1 MLYVAHISAKRVFLR
16 KLGGNAIIRPMSL
29 PPFNLR
35 NFKEIIMD
43 TKYNPSQFEKQIY
56 KKWEDNGY
64 FKAKVNRNKK
74 PFTIVM
80 PPPNVTGYLHLGH
93 ALNNTIQDIIIRYK
107 RMRGYE
113 ALWIPGTDHASISTE
128 SKVVEKIANEGK
140 TKQDLGRDGF
150 LEEAWDWTEKY
161 GGRIKEQLRTIGV
174 SCDWDHDS
182 FTMDENLTN
191 AVRRVFKKMY
201 DDGLIYRGDR
211 IVNWD
216 PMAETAISDA
226 EVYHEDQK
234 GSLWYIKYFFED
246 SDEYI
251 TIATT
256 RPETMFGDLAVA
268 VNPEDERFKD
278 KIGKNLILPLVG
290 RKIPLIEDAYVD
302 MEYGT
307 GLVKITPSHDPNDFE
322 VGARHDLGQCVV
334 LDSKARIVEGYG
346 KYSGMDRYE
355 ARKEILK
362 DLEEEGY
369 LIKTEEIEHA
379 VGYSE
384 RSKVVIEPIISKQW
398 FVKMEDLAKLCI
410 EALDDGKVKLIP
422 ESLSKTYMNWLNNI
436 RDWTISRQLWWGHR
450 LPVFYTD
457 DGEVIVSE
465 DDPDENGM
473 LNGVHVTQ
481 DEDTLDTWFSSALW
495 PFATLG
501 WPDTNEELDYFFPT
515 DILVTGYDIIF
526 FWVIRMIFSS
536 MYNTGEVPFHHVL
549 FTGLIRDPQGRK
561 MSKSLGNGVDPIEVV
576 DKYGAD
582 ALRFT
587 LITGNSPGNDMR
599 YDEKRILASRNFAN
613 KLWNASRFVLM
624 NIEDSDDLT
633 FDGENLELED
643 KWILKRLNDA
653 IAEVSTNLEK
663 YEIGL
668 AASRIEDFIWN
679 EYCDWYIEFAK
690 IRLYGDDEE
699 KKANVK
705 KVLLYVLKNM
715 LILLHP
721 FMPFITE
728 EIYSALPNKDDMLI
742 VEEWPEYREEFDF
755 EVVEANVNSVID
767 AITAIRNQRA
777 TLNVPAKSKQKVQIL
792 VEKEENI
799 KILEDLK
806 DEFVNLASA
815 SQVEVIKNDG
825 DDTSEEDGVIKLVFN
840 EFLVYLS
847 LDELVDYEKERARLK
862 EEIKKLESEIKRAEG
877 KLSNQGFVSKA
888 PEAVVNKEKE
898 KLVNYKD
905 LLEKTKL
912 SLDEI
917 KDK

>member
-1 MLYVAHISAKRVFLR
+1 
-16 KLGGNAIIRPMSL
+16 
-29 PPFNLR
+29 
-35 NFKEIIMD
+35 MD

-56 KKWEDNGY
+56 EKWEDGGY
-64 FKAKVNRNKK
+64 FKAKVNPDKK

-107 RMRGYE
+107 RMAGYE

-128 SKVVEKIANEGK
+128 SKVVDKISKEGK
-140 TKQDLGRDGF
+140 TKTDLGRDGF
-150 LEEAWDWTEKY
+150 LEEAWDWTHKY
-161 GGRIKEQLRTIGV
+161 GGTIKQQLRTIGV

-182 FTMDENLTN
+182 FTMDENLTK
-191 AVRRVFKKMY
+191 AVKRVFKKMY
-201 DDGLIYRGDR
+201 DDGLIYKGNR

-216 PMAETAISDA
+216 PKAETAISDA
-226 EVYHEDQK
+226 EVYHEDQT
-234 GSLWYIKYFFED
+234 GHLWYIKYFFED
-246 SDEYI
+246 SDEYV

-256 RPETMFGDLAVA
+256 RPETMLGDLAVA
-268 VNPEDERFKD
+268 VNPEDPRFKD

-290 RKIPLIEDAYVD
+290 RKIPLIEDSYVD

-322 VGARHDLGQCVV
+322 VGQRHDLGQCIV
-334 LDSKARIVEGYG
+334 LDSTAHIVDGYG

-355 ARKEILK
+355 ARKEIIK
-362 DLEEEGY
+362 DLEDLNQLEK
-369 LIKTEEIEHA
+369 IEEIEHA

-384 RSKVVIEPIISKQW
+384 RTNVVIEPLISKQW
-398 FVKMEDLAKLCI
+398 FVKMDEFAQMCI
-410 EALDDGKVKLIP
+410 DAYDNGEVTLIP
-422 ESLSKTYMNWLNNI
+422 DSLSKTYMNWLNNI

-457 DGEVIVSE
+457 DGEIIVSE
-465 DDPDENGM
+465 DEPDENGM
-473 LNGVHVTQ
+473 LNGVHVIQ
-481 DEDTLDTWFSSALW
+481 EEDTLDTWFSSALW

-501 WPDTNEELDYFFPT
+501 WPDKNEEFDYFFPT

-536 MYNTGEVPFHHVL
+536 MYNTGKVPFHHVL

-561 MSKSLGNGVDPIEVV
+561 MSKSLGNGVDPIDVV
-576 DKYGAD
+576 NEYGAD

-624 NIEDSDDLT
+624 NIEEGDDLN
-633 FDGENLELED
+633 FSGENLELED
-643 KWILKRLNDA
+643 KWILKRLNDV
-653 IAEVSTNLEK
+653 IVDVSKNLDK

-668 AASRIEDFIWN
+668 AADRIEDFIWN

-690 IRLYGDDEE
+690 IRLYGEDEDT
-699 KKANVK
+699 KANVK
-705 KVLLYVLKNM
+705 KVLLYVLRKM
-715 LILLHP
+715 LALLHP

-728 EIYSALPNKDDMLI
+728 EIFAALPDTKDLLI
-742 VEEWPEYREEFDF
+742 VEEWPEFVEEFNF
-755 EVVEANVNSVID
+755 VNEEANVNSVIE

-777 TLNVPAKSKQKVQIL
+777 TLNVPSKTKQKLTIL
-792 VEKEENI
+792 VENKDNISLIEEI
-799 KILEDLK
+799 KDQ
-806 DEFVNLASA
+806 FQNLASA
-815 SQVEVIKNDG
+815 SEVEVLYKEDVEST
-825 DDTSEEDGVIKLVFN
+825 DDEGLVRLVFN
-840 EFLVYLS
+840 EFSVLMS
-847 LDELVDYEKERARLK
+847 LDELVDYEKERQRLK
-862 EEIKKLESEIKRAEG
+862 DEIKRLEGEIKRASG
-877 KLSNQGFVSKA
+877 KLSNKGFVEKA
-888 PEAVVNKEKE
+888 PEAVVNQERE
-898 KLVNYKD
+898 KLNDYED
-905 LLEKTKL
+905 LLEKTKA
-912 SLDEI
+912 SLEEI

>member
-1 MLYVAHISAKRVFLR
+1 
-16 KLGGNAIIRPMSL
+16 
-29 PPFNLR
+29 
-35 NFKEIIMD
+35 MD
-43 TKYNPSQFEKQIY
+43 TKYNPNQFEKEIY
-56 KKWEDNGY
+56 EKWEKGGY
-64 FKAKVNRNKK
+64 FKAKVNPDKK
-74 PFTIVM
+74 PYTVVM

-107 RMRGYE
+107 RMAGFE

-128 SKVVEKIANEGK
+128 SKVVDKIYSEGK
-140 TKQDLGRDGF
+140 TKADLGREGF
-150 LEEAWDWTEKY
+150 LKEAWDWTDKY

-182 FTMDENLTN
+182 FTMDENLTK
-191 AVRRVFKKMY
+191 AVKRVFKKMY
-201 DDGLIYRGDR
+201 DDGLIYRGNR

-216 PMAETAISDA
+216 PKAETAISDA
-226 EVYHEDQK
+226 EVYHEDQV
-234 GSLWYIKYFFED
+234 GHLWYIKYFFEN
-246 SDEYI
+246 SDEYV
-251 TIATT
+251 TISTT
-256 RPETMFGDLAVA
+256 RPETMLGDLAVA
-268 VNPEDERFKD
+268 VNPEDPRFKD

-290 RKIPLIEDAYVD
+290 RKIPLIEDSYVD

-334 LDSKARIVEGYG
+334 IDTKAHIVDGYG

-355 ARKEILK
+355 ARKEMIK
-362 DLEEEGY
+362 DLEEAGQLEK
-369 LIKTEEIEHA
+369 IEEIEHA

-384 RSKVVIEPIISKQW
+384 RTKVVIEPLISKQW
-398 FVKMEDLAKLCI
+398 FVKMDEFAQMCI
-410 EALDDGKVKLIP
+410 DAYENGEVKLIP
-422 ESLSKTYMNWLNNI
+422 DSLSKTYMNWLNNI

-457 DGEVIVSE
+457 DGEIIVSE
-465 DDPDENGM
+465 DEPDENGM

-501 WPDTNEELDYFFPT
+501 WPDENEELDYFFPT

-536 MYNTGEVPFHHVL
+536 IYNTGKVPFHHVL

-561 MSKSLGNGVDPIEVV
+561 MSKSLGNGVDPIDVV
-576 DKYGAD
+576 NEYGAD

-624 NIEDSDDLT
+624 NIEEGDDLD
-633 FDGENLELED
+633 FKGENLELED
-643 KWILKRLNDA
+643 KWILKRLNDV
-653 IAEVSTNLEK
+653 IVDVSKNLDK

-668 AASRIEDFIWN
+668 AADRIEDFIWN

-690 IRLYGDDEE
+690 IRLYGDDDAA
-699 KKANVK
+699 KANVK

-715 LILLHP
+715 LVLLHP

-728 EIYSALPNKDDMLI
+728 EIYSSLPNKKDLLI
-742 VEEWPEYREEFDF
+742 VEDWPEFRKEFDF
-755 EVVEANVNSVID
+755 VNEESNVNSVIE

-777 TLNVPAKSKQKVQIL
+777 TLNVPAKTCQKLTIL
-792 VEKEENI
+792 VENKENI
-799 KILEDLK
+799 SLIEEIK
-806 DEFVNLASA
+806 DQFVNLAKA
-815 SQVEVIKNDG
+815 SEVEVLAKED
-825 DDTSEEDGVIKLVFN
+825 SEITDEEGIVRLVFN
-840 EFLVYLS
+840 EFSVLMS
-847 LDELVDYEKERARLK
+847 LDELVDYEKERTRLK
-862 EEIKKLESEIKRAEG
+862 DEIKRLENEIKRASG
-877 KLSNQGFVSKA
+877 KLSNKGFVEKA
-888 PEAVVNKEKE
+888 PEKVVNEERE
-898 KLVNYKD
+898 KLAGYED
-905 LLEKTKL
+905 LLEKTKA
-912 SLDEI
+912 SLEEI

>member
-1 MLYVAHISAKRVFLR
+1 
-16 KLGGNAIIRPMSL
+16 
-29 PPFNLR
+29 
-35 NFKEIIMD
+35 MD
-43 TKYNPSQFEKQIY
+43 TKYNPNQFEKEIY
-56 KKWEDNGY
+56 EKWEKGGY
-64 FKAKVNRNKK
+64 FKAKVNPDKK
-74 PFTIVM
+74 PYTIVM

-107 RMRGYE
+107 RMAGFE

-128 SKVVEKIANEGK
+128 SKVVDKISSEGK
-140 TKQDLGRDGF
+140 TKTDLGREGF
-150 LEEAWDWTEKY
+150 LKEAWDWTDKY

-182 FTMDENLTN
+182 FTMDENLTK
-191 AVRRVFKKMY
+191 AVKRVFKKMY
-201 DDGLIYRGDR
+201 DDGLIYRGNR

-216 PMAETAISDA
+216 PKAETAISDA
-226 EVYHEDQK
+226 EVYHEDQV
-234 GSLWYIKYFFED
+234 GHLWYIKYFFED
-246 SDEYI
+246 SDEYV

-256 RPETMFGDLAVA
+256 RPETMLGDLAVA
-268 VNPEDERFKD
+268 VNPEDPRFKD

-290 RKIPLIEDAYVD
+290 RKIPLIEDSYVD

-334 LDSKARIVEGYG
+334 IDTKAHIVDGYG

-355 ARKEILK
+355 ARKEMIK
-362 DLEEEGY
+362 DLEEAGQLEK
-369 LIKTEEIEHA
+369 IEEIEHA

-384 RSKVVIEPIISKQW
+384 RTKVVIEPLISKQW
-398 FVKMEDLAKLCI
+398 FVKMDEFAKMCI
-410 EALDDGKVKLIP
+410 DAYDKGDVKLIP
-422 ESLSKTYMNWLNNI
+422 DSLSKTYMNWLNNI

-457 DGEVIVSE
+457 DGEIIVSE
-465 DDPDENGM
+465 DEPDENGE

-501 WPDTNEELDYFFPT
+501 WPDENEELDYFFPT

-536 MYNTGEVPFHHVL
+536 IYNTGKVPFHHVL

-561 MSKSLGNGVDPIEVV
+561 MSKSLGNGVDPIDVV
-576 DKYGAD
+576 NEYGAD

-624 NIEDSDDLT
+624 NIEDGDDLD
-633 FDGENLELED
+633 FKGENLELED
-643 KWILKRLNDA
+643 KWILKRLNDV
-653 IAEVSTNLEK
+653 IVDVSKNLDK

-668 AASRIEDFIWN
+668 AADRIEDFIWN

-690 IRLYGDDEE
+690 IRLYGEDE
-699 KKANVK
+699 KAMANVK

-715 LILLHP
+715 LVLLHP

-728 EIYSALPNKDDMLI
+728 EIYSSLPNKKDLLI
-742 VEEWPEYREEFDF
+742 VEDWPEFRKEFDF
-755 EVVEANVNSVID
+755 VNEESNVNSVIE

-777 TLNVPAKSKQKVQIL
+777 TLNVPAKTKQKLTIL
-792 VEKEENI
+792 VENKENI
-799 KILEDLK
+799 SLIEEIK
-806 DEFVNLASA
+806 DQFVNLAKA
-815 SQVEVIKNDG
+815 SEVEVLAKED
-825 DDTSEEDGVIKLVFN
+825 SEIAEEEGIVRLVFN
-840 EFLVYLS
+840 EFSVLMS

-862 EEIKKLESEIKRAEG
+862 DEIKRLEAEIKRASG
-877 KLSNQGFVSKA
+877 KLSNKGFVEKA
-888 PEAVVNKEKE
+888 PEKVVNEERE
-898 KLVNYKD
+898 KLAGYED
-905 LLEKTKL
+905 LLEKTKA
-912 SLDEI
+912 SLEEI

>member
-1 MLYVAHISAKRVFLR
+1 
-16 KLGGNAIIRPMSL
+16 
-29 PPFNLR
+29 
-35 NFKEIIMD
+35 MD
-43 TKYNPSQFEKQIY
+43 TKYNPNQFEKEIY
-56 KKWEDNGY
+56 EKWEKGGY
-64 FKAKVNRNKK
+64 FKAKVNPDKK
-74 PFTIVM
+74 PCTIVM

-107 RMRGYE
+107 RMAGFE

-128 SKVVEKIANEGK
+128 SKVVDKISSEGK
-140 TKQDLGRDGF
+140 TKADLGREGF
-150 LEEAWDWTEKY
+150 LEEAWDWTDKY

-182 FTMDENLTN
+182 FTMDENLTK
-191 AVRRVFKKMY
+191 AVKRVFKKMY
-201 DDGLIYRGDR
+201 DDGLIYRGNR

-216 PMAETAISDA
+216 PKAETAISDA
-226 EVYHEDQK
+226 EVYHEDQV
-234 GSLWYIKYFFED
+234 GHLWYIKYFFED
-246 SDEYI
+246 SDEYV

-256 RPETMFGDLAVA
+256 RPETMLGDLAVA
-268 VNPEDERFKD
+268 VNPEDPRFKD

-290 RKIPLIEDAYVD
+290 RKIPLIEDSYVD

-334 LDSKARIVEGYG
+334 IDTKAHIVDGYG

-355 ARKEILK
+355 ARKEMIK
-362 DLEEEGY
+362 DLEEAGQLEK
-369 LIKTEEIEHA
+369 IEEIEHA

-384 RSKVVIEPIISKQW
+384 RTKVVIEPLISKQW
-398 FVKMEDLAKLCI
+398 FVKMDEFAKMCI
-410 EALDDGKVKLIP
+410 DAYDKGEVKLIP
-422 ESLSKTYMNWLNNI
+422 DSLSKTYMNWLNNI

-457 DGEVIVSE
+457 DGEIIVSE
-465 DDPDENGM
+465 DEPDENGM

-501 WPDTNEELDYFFPT
+501 WPDENEELDYFFPT

-536 MYNTGEVPFHHVL
+536 IYNTGKVPFHHVL

-561 MSKSLGNGVDPIEVV
+561 MSKSLGNGVDPIDVV
-576 DKYGAD
+576 NEYGAD

-624 NIEDSDDLT
+624 NIEEGDDLD
-633 FDGENLELED
+633 FKGENLELED
-643 KWILKRLNDA
+643 KWILKRLNDV
-653 IAEVSTNLEK
+653 IVDVSKNLDK

-668 AASRIEDFIWN
+668 AADRIEDFIWN

-690 IRLYGDDEE
+690 IRLYGDDDEA
-699 KKANVK
+699 KANVK

-715 LILLHP
+715 LVLLHP

-728 EIYSALPNKDDMLI
+728 EIYSSLPNKKDLLI
-742 VEEWPEYREEFDF
+742 VEDWPEFNKDFDF
-755 EVVEANVNSVID
+755 VNEESNVNSVIE

-777 TLNVPAKSKQKVQIL
+777 TLNVPAKTLQKLTIL
-792 VEKEENI
+792 VENKENI
-799 KILEDLK
+799 SLIEEIK
-806 DEFVNLASA
+806 DQFVNLAKA
-815 SQVEVIKNDG
+815 SEVEVLAKED
-825 DDTSEEDGVIKLVFN
+825 SEIADEEGIVRLVFN
-840 EFLVYLS
+840 EFSVLMS

-862 EEIKKLESEIKRAEG
+862 DEIKRLEAEIKRASG
-877 KLSNQGFVSKA
+877 KLSNKGFVEKA
-888 PEAVVNKEKE
+888 PEKVVNEERE
-898 KLVNYKD
+898 KLAGYED
-905 LLEKTKL
+905 LLEKTKA
-912 SLDEI
+912 SLEEI

>member
-1 MLYVAHISAKRVFLR
+1 
-16 KLGGNAIIRPMSL
+16 
-29 PPFNLR
+29 
-35 NFKEIIMD
+35 MD
-43 TKYNPSQFEKQIY
+43 TKYNPNQFEKEIY
-56 KKWEDNGY
+56 EKWEKGGY
-64 FKAKVNRNKK
+64 FKAKVNPDKK
-74 PFTIVM
+74 PYTIVM

-107 RMRGYE
+107 RMAGFE

-128 SKVVEKIANEGK
+128 SKVVDKIYSEGK
-140 TKQDLGRDGF
+140 TKADLGREGF
-150 LEEAWDWTEKY
+150 LEEAWDWTNKY

-182 FTMDENLTN
+182 FTMDRNLTK
-191 AVRRVFKKMY
+191 AVKRVFKKMY
-201 DDGLIYRGDR
+201 DDGLIYRGNR

-216 PMAETAISDA
+216 PKAETAISDA
-226 EVYHEDQK
+226 EVYHEDQV
-234 GSLWYIKYFFED
+234 GHLWYIKYFFEG
-246 SDEYI
+246 SDEYV

-256 RPETMFGDLAVA
+256 RPETMLGDLAVA
-268 VNPEDERFKD
+268 VNPEDPRFKD

-290 RKIPLIEDAYVD
+290 RKIPLIEDSYVD

-334 LDSKARIVEGYG
+334 IDTKAHIVDGYG

-355 ARKEILK
+355 ARKEMIK
-362 DLEEEGY
+362 DLEEAGQLEK
-369 LIKTEEIEHA
+369 IEEIEHA

-384 RSKVVIEPIISKQW
+384 RTKVVIEPLISKQW
-398 FVKMEDLAKLCI
+398 FVKMDEFAQMCI
-410 EALDDGKVKLIP
+410 DAYDKGEVKLIP
-422 ESLSKTYMNWLNNI
+422 DSLSKTYMNWLNNI

-457 DGEVIVSE
+457 DGEIIVSE
-465 DDPDENGM
+465 DEPDENGM

-501 WPDTNEELDYFFPT
+501 WPDENEELDYFFPT

-536 MYNTGEVPFHHVL
+536 IYNTGKVPFHHVL

-561 MSKSLGNGVDPIEVV
+561 MSKSLGNGVDPIDVV
-576 DKYGAD
+576 NEYGAD

-624 NIEDSDDLT
+624 NIEEGDDLD
-633 FDGENLELED
+633 FKGENLELED
-643 KWILKRLNDA
+643 KWILKRLNDV
-653 IAEVSTNLEK
+653 IVDVSKNLDK

-668 AASRIEDFIWN
+668 AADRIEDFIWN

-690 IRLYGDDEE
+690 IRLYGDDKEA
-699 KKANVK
+699 KANVK

-715 LILLHP
+715 IVLLHP

-728 EIYSALPNKDDMLI
+728 EIYSSLPNKKDLLI
-742 VEEWPEYREEFDF
+742 VEDWPEFNKDFDF
-755 EVVEANVNSVID
+755 VNEESNVNSVIE
-767 AITAIRNQRA
+767 AITSIRNQRA
-777 TLNVPAKSKQKVQIL
+777 TLNVPAKTCQKLTIL
-792 VEKEENI
+792 VENKENI
-799 KILEDLK
+799 SLIEEIK
-806 DEFVNLASA
+806 DQFVNLAKA
-815 SQVEVIKNDG
+815 SEVEVLAKED
-825 DDTSEEDGVIKLVFN
+825 SEIADEEGIVRLVFN
-840 EFLVYLS
+840 EFSVLMS

-862 EEIKKLESEIKRAEG
+862 DEIKRLEAEIKRASG
-877 KLSNQGFVSKA
+877 KLSNKGFVEKA
-888 PEAVVNKEKE
+888 PEKVVNEERE
-898 KLVNYKD
+898 KLAGYED
-905 LLEKTKL
+905 LLEKTKA
-912 SLDEI
+912 SLEEI

>member
-1 MLYVAHISAKRVFLR
+1 
-16 KLGGNAIIRPMSL
+16 
-29 PPFNLR
+29 
-35 NFKEIIMD
+35 MD
-43 TKYNPSQFEKQIY
+43 TKYNPNQFEKEIY
-56 KKWEDNGY
+56 EKWEKGGY
-64 FKAKVNRNKK
+64 FKAKVNPGKK
-74 PFTIVM
+74 PYTIVM

-107 RMRGYE
+107 RMAGFE

-128 SKVVEKIANEGK
+128 SKVVDKIYSEGK
-140 TKQDLGRDGF
+140 TKADLGREGF
-150 LEEAWDWTEKY
+150 LEEAWDWTDKY

-182 FTMDENLTN
+182 FTMDENLTK
-191 AVRRVFKKMY
+191 AVKRVFKKMY
-201 DDGLIYRGDR
+201 DDGLIYRGNR

-216 PMAETAISDA
+216 PKAETAISDA
-226 EVYHEDQK
+226 EVYHEDQV
-234 GSLWYIKYFFED
+234 GHLWYIKYFFED
-246 SDEYI
+246 SDEYV

-256 RPETMFGDLAVA
+256 RPETILGDLAVA
-268 VNPEDERFKD
+268 VNPEDPRFKD

-290 RKIPLIEDAYVD
+290 RKIPLIEDSYVD

-334 LDSKARIVEGYG
+334 IDTKARIVDGYG

-355 ARKEILK
+355 ARKEMIK
-362 DLEEEGY
+362 DLEEAGQLEK
-369 LIKTEEIEHA
+369 IEEIEHA

-384 RSKVVIEPIISKQW
+384 RTKVVIEPLISKQW
-398 FVKMEDLAKLCI
+398 FVKMDEFAQMCI
-410 EALDDGKVKLIP
+410 DAYDKGEVKLIP
-422 ESLSKTYMNWLNNI
+422 DSLSKTYMNWLNNI

-457 DGEVIVSE
+457 DGEIIVSE
-465 DDPDENGM
+465 DEPDENGM

-501 WPDTNEELDYFFPT
+501 WPDENEELDYFFPT

-536 MYNTGEVPFHHVL
+536 IYNTGKVPFHHVL

-561 MSKSLGNGVDPIEVV
+561 MSKSLGNGVDPIDVV
-576 DKYGAD
+576 NEYGAD

-624 NIEDSDDLT
+624 NIEEGDDLE
-633 FDGENLELED
+633 FKGENLELED
-643 KWILKRLNDA
+643 KWILKRLNDV
-653 IAEVSTNLEK
+653 IVDVSKNLDK

-668 AASRIEDFIWN
+668 AADRIEDFIWN

-690 IRLYGDDEE
+690 IRLYGEDDEA
-699 KKANVK
+699 KANVK

-715 LILLHP
+715 IVLLHP

-728 EIYSALPNKDDMLI
+728 EIYSSLPNKKDLLI
-742 VEEWPEYREEFDF
+742 VEDWPEFNKDFDF
-755 EVVEANVNSVID
+755 VNEESNVNSVIE

-777 TLNVPAKSKQKVQIL
+777 TLNVPAKTLQKLTIL
-792 VEKEENI
+792 VENKENI
-799 KILEDLK
+799 SLIEEIK
-806 DEFVNLASA
+806 DQFVNLAKA
-815 SQVEVIKNDG
+815 SEVEVLAKED
-825 DDTSEEDGVIKLVFN
+825 SEIADEEGIVRLVFN
-840 EFLVYLS
+840 EFSVLMS

-862 EEIKKLESEIKRAEG
+862 DEIKRLEAEIKRASG
-877 KLSNQGFVSKA
+877 KLSNKGFVEKA
-888 PEAVVNKEKE
+888 PEKVVNEERE
-898 KLVNYKD
+898 KLAGYED
-905 LLEKTKL
+905 LLEKTKA
-912 SLDEI
+912 SLEEI